1 MEGIVRAVC
10 ISEARGTEKKNIGS
24 AVFVKNYGIQN
35 DAHAG
40 SWHRQVSLLSYE
52 KAEDFRNAGAP
63 VADGSFGENLLVSG
77 MDLKSLPVGTVL
89 KCGNALLQV
98 TQIGK
103 ECHSRCVIGQTMGRC
118 IMPEEGIFARVLRGG
133 IVRNGD
139 VVDIDRSQELL

>member
-1 MEGIVRAVC
+1 M
-10 ISEARGTEKKNIGS
+10 
-24 AVFVKNYGIQN
+24 
-35 DAHAG
+35 
-40 SWHRQVSLLSYE
+40 SLLSYE

-63 VADGSFGENLLVSG
+63 VTDGSFGENLLVSG

-103 ECHSRCVIGQTMGRC
+103 ECHSGCVIGQTMGRC

-139 VVDIDRSQELL
+139 AVDIDRSQELL

>member
-1 MEGIVRAVC
+1 MASVVAVC
-10 ISEARGTEKKNIGS
+10 ISEEKGTAKHPVELIELKKRH
-24 AVFVKNYGIQN
+24 GILG

-40 SWHRQVSLLSYE
+40 DWHRQVSLLSYE

-63 VADGSFGENLLVSG
+63 VTDGSFGENLLVSG

-103 ECHSRCVIGQTMGRC
+103 ECHSGCVIGQTMGRC

-139 VVDIDRSQELL
+139 AVDIDRSQELL

>member
-1 MEGIVRAVC
+1 MAEVIAVC
-10 ISEARGTEKKNIGS
+10 ISERK
-24 AVFVKNYGIQN
+24 GIRKHEVPSIRVQCGHGIVG

-40 SWHRQVSLLSYE
+40 NWHRQVSLLSYE

-63 VADGSFGENLLVSG
+63 VTDGSFGENLLVSG

-103 ECHSRCVIGQTMGRC
+103 ECHSGCVIGQTMGRC

-139 VVDIDRSQELL
+139 AVDIDRSQELL

>member
-1 MEGIVRAVC
+1 MGIIKAVC
-10 ISEARGTEKKNIGS
+10 ISEKKGTPKKPVAAGELVEGFGLRG
-24 AVFVKNYGIQN
+24 
-35 DAHAG
+35 DAHGG

-118 IMPEEGIFARVLRGG
+118 IMPEGGIFARVLRGG

>member
-1 MEGIVRAVC
+1 
-10 ISEARGTEKKNIGS
+10 
-24 AVFVKNYGIQN
+24 
-35 DAHAG
+35 
-40 SWHRQVSLLSYE
+40 
-52 KAEDFRNAGAP
+52 
-63 VADGSFGENLLVSG
+63 

-103 ECHSRCVIGQTMGRC
+103 ECHSGCVIGQTMGRC

-139 VVDIDRSQELL
+139 AVDIDRSQELL